1 MYTYLPLARAEPFA
15 APNVEHA
22 TKTGMIQLITP
33 NIRLAKS

>member
-1 MYTYLPLARAEPFA
+1 MYTYLPVTRAAPFA
-15 APNVEHA
+15 APNVENA